1 LGDYGTSLNKVAKMN
16 ANLWRQDTEFRFP
29 VTAAEQRHDVRSR
42 LFLRIESDDV
52 AGFGE
57 SAPQP
62 VELNGDAGILDVLD
76 EIRIFLLP
84 QLRQIIE
91 REGALPSWT
100 RVARFAGS
108 RAASNPA
115 VALVEMAL
123 LDRELRCGGTRVD
136 TLWPPRYETPLQS
149 TVSLL
154 DNDEWLVSPGVA
166 RVRVK
171 TSSQRPSASSLARL
185 STLNVP
191 ILLDFN
197 CGAEND
203 AQVLEQV
210 RIVSD
215 VADLAC
221 VEQPYAVGNVVD
233 TARLAEQLGVPV
245 SLDEGVRSVRDLAQI
260 VRYHA
265 AQIVCVKPARVGG
278 LANARTIIDEA
289 RGTGL
294 RPYLGGFFESPFGRY
309 VNAQLAHH
317 CVDEP
322 SDLSAVHV
330 VLNGYERETDE
341 VANGFGVAPSAAM
354 LAASTAVQL
363 DA

>member
-1 LGDYGTSLNKVAKMN
+1 MN
-16 ANLWRQDTEFRFP
+16 AKLWRQEIEIRFP

-42 LFLRIESDDV
+42 LFLRIESDGV

-57 SAPQP
+57 SAPQA
-62 VELNGDAGILDVLD
+62 VALNGDAGILDVLD
-76 EIRIFLLP
+76 EIRIFVLP
-84 QLRQIIE
+84 QLRHIIE

-123 LDRELRCGGTRVD
+123 LDRELRSTDASVD
-136 TLWPPRYETPLQS
+136 SLWPPQYETPLQA

-154 DNDEWLVSPGVA
+154 DDGDWVIGPGVA

-171 TSSQRPSASSLARL
+171 TSPSRPSASSLTRL
-185 STLNVP
+185 TTLNLP

-197 CGAEND
+197 CGADND

-210 RIVSD
+210 RIVSE

-221 VEQPYAVGNVVD
+221 IEQPYAVGNVVAS
-233 TARLAEQLGVPV
+233 ARLAEQLGVPV

-278 LANARTIIDEA
+278 LANARTIINEA
-289 RGTGL
+289 RESGL
-294 RPYLGGFFESPFGRY
+294 RPYLGGFFESPFGRF
-309 VNAQLAHH
+309 VNARLAHH

-322 SDLSAVHV
+322 SDLSPVAV
-330 VLNGYERETDE
+330 VLNGYEQEADE
-341 VANGFGVAPSAAM
+341 VPVGFGVAPSMAM

-363 DA
+363 DT